1 MNKFSNKYLLYFY
14 KNRDKGLKFDF
25 IKGERT
31 KVKNKL
37 TKIDYKID
45 PYIIPENK
53 IKKLINTDWVYQDVI
68 NNLQTLDIN
77 YKITWNYKTTHNIY
91 LKCSKEK
98 YNSFSKRINIL
109 LNVINY
115 LYDKKNYKKNK
126 AINMYLILSP
136 LKKNFDI
143 DCDINSNID
152 CIIGPKNIN
161 SGYTD
166 FNLNE
171 IFIWREEEFEKVIFH
186 ELIHYMDLDIRNI
199 DINDNILP
207 HHISGFKSYFEAFTD
222 FWGIIYH
229 LIYVSLITNRSITS
243 LLQIEFKFMG
253 NQANLMN
260 DFFKLNNWEH
270 KKEIKQNSPAFTY
283 FIIKYL
289 IFEKVIKYNDI
300 TLLDNPQKL
309 ILNILSDGFKTK
321 EFIKLPPRMTL
332 IQL

>member
-1 MNKFSNKYLLYFY
+1 MNEFLNKYLLYFY
-14 KNRDKGLKFDF
+14 ENRDNGLKFDF
-25 IKGERT
+25 IKEERT

-37 TKIDYKID
+37 TKIDYKIK

-77 YKITWNYKTTHNIY
+77 YKISWNYKTIHNIY
-91 LKCSKEK
+91 LKCNKEK

-143 DCDINSNID
+143 DC
-152 CIIGPKNIN
+152 IIGPKNIN

-166 FNLNE
+166 FNSNE

-207 HHISGFKSYFEAFTD
+207 HNIYGFESYFEAFTD

-229 LIYVSLITNRSITS
+229 LIYVSLITNRSIIS
-243 LLQIEFKFMG
+243 LLQIEFKFME

-260 DFFKLNNWEH
+260 DFFKLNNWEY

-289 IFEKVIKYNDI
+289 IFEKIINSNDI

-309 ILNILSDGFKTK
+309 ILNVLSDGFKTK